1 MLASEAFG
9 KKLRELRIAQE
20 LTQQQLAEQVYVSRY
35 TVSNWEGG
43 KRLPDVSTI
52 SRLARCL
59 KVEDR
64 VLYESMREQEN
75 APNIIVVED
84 VPVIL
89 RNFVHTLS
97 RELPKAQVWGFATA
111 EEALAFAR
119 LNHVG
124 VAFLD
129 IELCGEDG
137 MRLAEALLS
146 LQPRINIIFLTSHA
160 EYMANAFA
168 LHCSGYLMKPLTPEK
183 IRSEISHLRFP
194 VQGLT
199 P

>member
-9 KKLRELRIAQE
+9 KKLRELRIAQG

-75 APNIIVVED
+75 APNIVVVED

-97 RELPKAQVWGFATA
+97 RELPKAQVWGC
-111 EEALAFAR
+111 
-119 LNHVG
+119 HW
-124 VAFLD
+124 
-129 IELCGEDG
+129 
-137 MRLAEALLS
+137 LL
-146 LQPRINIIFLTSHA
+146 H
-160 EYMANAFA
+160 
-168 LHCSGYLMKPLTPEK
+168 
-183 IRSEISHLRFP
+183 
-194 VQGLT
+194 
-199 P
+199 

>member
-9 KKLRELRIAQE
+9 KKLRELRIAQG

-75 APNIIVVED
+75 APNIVVVED

-97 RELPKAQVWGFATA
+97 RELPKAQVWGFAAA

-124 VAFLD
+124 QHHFSD
-129 IELCGEDG
+129 QPCRIHGECLCAALQRVSDETADAGENP
-137 MRLAEALLS
+137 
-146 LQPRINIIFLTSHA
+146 Q
-160 EYMANAFA
+160 
-168 LHCSGYLMKPLTPEK
+168 
-183 IRSEISHLRFP
+183 
-194 VQGLT
+194 
-199 P
+199 

>member
-97 RELPKAQVWGFATA
+97 RELPKAQVWGFATPCGDCRWS
-111 EEALAFAR
+111 AR
-119 LNHVG
+119 
-124 VAFLD
+124 
-129 IELCGEDG
+129 
-137 MRLAEALLS
+137 
-146 LQPRINIIFLTSHA
+146 
-160 EYMANAFA
+160 
-168 LHCSGYLMKPLTPEK
+168 
-183 IRSEISHLRFP
+183 
-194 VQGLT
+194 
-199 P
+199 

>member
-9 KKLRELRIAQE
+9 KKLRELRIAQG

-75 APNIIVVED
+75 APNIVVVED

-97 RELPKAQVWGFATA
+97 RELPKAQVWGFANFSDQPCGIHGECLCAALQRVSDETA
-111 EEALAFAR
+111 
-119 LNHVG
+119 
-124 VAFLD
+124 D
-129 IELCGEDG
+129 PGENP
-137 MRLAEALLS
+137 
-146 LQPRINIIFLTSHA
+146 Q
-160 EYMANAFA
+160 
-168 LHCSGYLMKPLTPEK
+168 
-183 IRSEISHLRFP
+183 
-194 VQGLT
+194 
-199 P
+199 